1 MHKTTFRNTLQKDTA
16 HYRGYLSPANVKH
29 ALVDPSHTFTMPN
42 YHHTRRPMDFMRYDL
57 KGTKDNKT
65 ETLQYVRRET
75 FDINGKMI
83 LRLPEERDF

>member
-42 YHHTRRPMDFMRYDL
+42 NHHTRRPMDFMRYDL
-57 KGTKDNKT
+57 KGNKDNKT

-75 FDINGKMI
+75 FDINGNMI

>member
-1 MHKTTFRNTLQKDTA
+1 
-16 HYRGYLSPANVKH
+16 
-29 ALVDPSHTFTMPN
+29 
-42 YHHTRRPMDFMRYDL
+42 MDFMRYDL